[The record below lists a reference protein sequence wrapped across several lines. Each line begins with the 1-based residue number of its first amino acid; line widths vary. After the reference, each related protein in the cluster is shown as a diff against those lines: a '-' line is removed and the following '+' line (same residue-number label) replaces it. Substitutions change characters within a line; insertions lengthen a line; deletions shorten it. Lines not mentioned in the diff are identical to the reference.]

1 MIIKLLTLI
10 VIYCYYNE
18 FGVFGKSVI
27 DGFCHPKCFE
37 KCLPSCT
44 CCNANVDNS
53 ERRNKIKRRILE
65 NVLKQKQLEV
75 GFVCHSYCKTR
86 CLPSCKFS
94 CCEKQN
100 STEEVNEHSIVFE
113 EGFDL
118 SKLLKSLQETQNEY
132 RKFKSYIGK
141 LHNATTHKLK
151 HPSHHHSQHT
161 HKSKLKNR
169 NNFISNKSEQK
180 ATLKNKKKQSK
191 KESKEKNSKITN
203 KKAVND
209 KVIKLE
215 YDEKENGTDV
225 SSSVLSSNVDKMQFI
240 NEKTNDMNGYDSDE
254 FNSHTEELEDQHSG
268 NYELTLNPLGYPRSE
283 STTQHLPPHGNFIYN
298 PFYVSNELKDSHILT
313 QKQKSNKKK
322 KSIKKRQKKN
332 YNQTFKKKLNDIKSN
347 GNGNNG
353 DKGNNGNKVSGNENK
368 SNDNGKK
375 SVDLSLDTQATNQNF
390 QTSEDSKETEK
401 VKALDNT
408 RKITK
413 ALKEIANLQTTI
425 KENIENDKMVKL
437 NSMQK
442 KESSNF
448 KIEPAVKP
456 FISRKLD
463 TTNSKPHNFK
473 KLKPAPSMFQE
484 FQEVDLLTYSA
495 DQHPNHSKVLNK
507 KSNKMTYKNKKK
519 KGNRNLNKQAN
530 KQSNH
535 ILNVFSTN
543 QNDNT
548 SYSNFY
554 DSKTNQESFTLKSSD
569 SVSESVNQQPSVS
582 QSSNLVTENIAK
594 QPSVILTDN
603 LTSYPMPA
611 QAVIQNES
619 QQTNQNELYSQQ
631 TNQCAASC
639 GMLCSPFCENIC
651 CENSMYQNYLENKQV
666 DLQPTPALQIQAPKK
681 NYEDAYTQSPNSIY
695 GENALSLKDTNTKA
709 IKLSEATLSAT
720 RRRIQDLISLLQE
733 TSKNIETNNVANT
746 NVCHIGCKKHCLPS
760 CHFECC

>member
-1 MIIKLLTLI
+1 MIIKLMTLI
-10 VIYCYYNE
+10 VISCYYKE

-44 CCNANVDNS
+44 CCNADVDNS

-100 STEEVNEHSIVFE
+100 STEEVGEHSIVFE

-151 HPSHHHSQHT
+151 HPSHHYSQHT
-161 HKSKLKNR
+161 HKSKLKIR
-169 NNFISNKSEQK
+169 NNLMSNKSEQK

-191 KESKEKNSKITN
+191 KKSKEKNNKVTN
-203 KKAVND
+203 KNEVTTND
-209 KVIKLE
+209 KVIKSE
-215 YDEKENGTDV
+215 YDEKENVTDV
-225 SSSVLSSNVDKMQFI
+225 SSSVLSSNADKMQFI
-240 NEKTNDMNGYDSDE
+240 NEKSNDMNGYDSDE

-268 NYELTLNPLGYPRSE
+268 NYELQLNPLGYPRSE

-298 PFYVSNELKDSHILT
+298 PFYVSNELKGSHILT

-322 KSIKKRQKKN
+322 KPIKKRRTQKKN
-332 YNQTFKKKLNDIKSN
+332 YYQTFKKKLNDINSN
-347 GNGNNG
+347 GNG
-353 DKGNNGNKVSGNENK
+353 KKVSGNENK

-375 SVDLSLDTQATNQNF
+375 SVDLSFDTLVTNQNF
-390 QTSEDSKETEK
+390 QSSEDSKETEK

-425 KENIENDKMVKL
+425 KENIENDKIVKL

-442 KESSNF
+442 KENSNF
-448 KIEPAVKP
+448 KIKTAVKP

-463 TTNSKPHNFK
+463 TTNSKSHNFK

-484 FQEVDLLTYSA
+484 LQEVDPSTYSA
-495 DQHPNHSKVLNK
+495 DQHPNHAKVLNK
-507 KSNKMTYKNKKK
+507 KSNKMAYKNKRK
-519 KGNRNLNKQAN
+519 KGNRNLNKQAS
-530 KQSNH
+530 KQSNN
-535 ILNVFSTN
+535 ILNILSTN
-543 QNDNT
+543 QNENS

-554 DSKTNQESFTLKSSD
+554 DSKTNQESFALKSSD
-569 SVSESVNQQPSVS
+569 SVTESVDQQPSVS

-594 QPSVILTDN
+594 QPSVIFTDN
-603 LTSYPMPA
+603 LTSYPMPS

-651 CENSMYQNYLENKQV
+651 CENSIYQKYLEPKHV